1 MHNNTRNPFT
11 LSSRIAAHKAMA
23 IAAMFADSSAATRLK
38 RYRHHM
44 GRARSLE
51 LLAELVRALRV
62 GGDV

>member
-1 MHNNTRNPFT
+1 MKHARNPFT

-23 IAAMFADSSAATRLK
+23 AAAMFADSSAATRLK

-51 LLAELVRALRV
+51 FLADLVRALRA
-62 GGDV
+62 GGGQ